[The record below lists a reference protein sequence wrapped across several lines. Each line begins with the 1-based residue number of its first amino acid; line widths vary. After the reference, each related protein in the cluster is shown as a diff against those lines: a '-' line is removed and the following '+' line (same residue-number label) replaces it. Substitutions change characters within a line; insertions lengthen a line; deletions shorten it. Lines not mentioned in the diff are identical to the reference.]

1 MSKQLRMLSQ
11 VNVGGQ
17 FSMSENEQV
26 YCLMAI
32 VHKGEYSMRDFFVCV
47 NANPSAAFSRPFV
60 VEGDRPVIV
69 FE

>member
-1 MSKQLRMLSQ
+1 
-11 VNVGGQ
+11 
-17 FSMSENEQV
+17 MSENEQV